1 MLEAF
6 ALEKVSGR
14 VRAAGI
20 VASLVAILA
29 IGGLAV
35 AGADI
40 SVGSLQIGLVEG
52 PSQVDRTTLGF
63 DKGIVGDT
71 VRVSA
76 RVANDGTDA
85 VGEFEVDFFFT
96 ETISGEHGR
105 LGTQVVS
112 GLEPGEEKRPVV
124 LFDTSALLP
133 GIYAFS
139 AEVDPRNALGDTE
152 PCDNAAPRG
161 PCGTTA
167 AESADKYT
175 LILLRE
181 GRHISQLRVGN
192 VFPTCRM
199 GDLQKTLAVNVYNVG
214 TEPISGSDLVIYGY
228 YRLSLTAPAN
238 EFAPLVTDA
247 SGNPAQLT
255 KIVSLGDPG
264 PAGYILITINYDVFS
279 HLFRPSSVDVRDDQ
293 DGGHVLG
300 RANPV
305 QIRITVQPADGSGTP
320 QDIFL
325 PAQFELSQFYSTVDL
340 WTFPA
345 RSSCCSEGCTTM
357 TSVQVEPAVAGGL
370 VFHVAKDASG
380 ETLHVLKVRTGEEK
394 ATWSAPTGQTL
405 TGPVAT
411 YDATTKTYRVFVG
424 ASDGRV
430 YALEGTDKEEDSFL
444 ANLWSNTVTKASNSE
459 DNNLVKGDTHLVLS
473 ADGTKLI
480 VGSENGAF
488 VLDAA
493 NGKTLRTVTKHGA
506 VTSAPAYV
514 DATGA
519 LWIATDRIVRGILPN
534 ESECTYDLKVH
545 VTTDLLKNQRESAL
559 FFGTQSGFLYAVDLV
574 VKSGACTQF
583 AETDPLASVVG
594 MSLVSAD
601 DDAVIYLASDT
612 GEMVRVKYNH
622 GQGFRNATAS
632 TRALDPK
639 GVVTGPALLPNAA
652 GSDAAAIFISGQ
664 TKTTQPVLQ
673 AWDPDLGKHAT
684 VEVWGVK
691 VPFLFK
697 PEEGGTAP
705 AFLLRPIVDPETF
718 TLLVASSDGH
728 LYAFDLSQF
737 E

>member
-14 VRAAGI
+14 VRAAGTVARAAGI
-20 VASLVAILA
+20 VVSLAAALV

-40 SVGSLQIGLVEG
+40 SVESLQIGLVEG
-52 PSQVDRTTLGF
+52 PLQVDRTTLGL

-76 RVANDGTDA
+76 LVKNDASVA

-96 ETISGEHGR
+96 EIISGEHGR
-105 LGTQVVS
+105 LGTQLVS

-139 AEVDPRNALGDTE
+139 AEADPRDALGDTD
-152 PCDNAAPRG
+152 PCDNTAPRG
-161 PCGTTA
+161 PCAGAT
-167 AESADKYT
+167 AESPDKYT
-175 LILLRE
+175 LTLLRE
-181 GRHISQLRVGN
+181 GRHISQLAVRDP
-192 VFPTCRM
+192 FPACRM
-199 GDLQKTLAVNVYNVG
+199 GRLQTSLTVNVYNVG
-214 TEPISGSDLVIYGY
+214 TETLSGSDLAVYGY
-228 YRLSLTAPAN
+228 YRLGLTAPAN

-247 SGNPAQLT
+247 SGNPVQLS

-264 PAGYILITINYDVFS
+264 KSGFIIITLNYDAFS
-279 HLFRPSSVDVRDDQ
+279 RLFAPRSDVADAGD
-293 DGGHVLG
+293 VLG

-305 QIRITVQPADGSGTP
+305 QIRITVQPADGSGTS

-325 PAQFELSQFYSTVDL
+325 PDQFLLSQFYSTVDL

-345 RSSCCSEGCTTM
+345 RSSCCSEGCITT

-380 ETLHVLKVRTGEEK
+380 DTLHVLKVRTGEEK
-394 ATWSAPTGQTL
+394 GTWPAPSGQTL
-405 TGPVAT
+405 TGPIAT
-411 YDATTKTYRVFVG
+411 YDATTAAYRVFVG

-430 YALEGTDKEEDSFL
+430 YALEGVEKEEGAFL
-444 ANLWSNTVTKASNSE
+444 VDLWQSATS
-459 DNNLVKGDTHLVLS
+459 DIVKGDTHLVLS
-473 ADGTKLI
+473 ADGTKII

-488 VLDAA
+488 VLDAT
-493 NGKTLRTVTKHGA
+493 NGQALRKVTQYGA

-514 DATGA
+514 DSTGA
-519 LWIATDRIVRGILPN
+519 LWIATDEIVRGILP
-534 ESECTYDLKVH
+534 SGGECTYDLQDR
-545 VTTDLLKNQRESAL
+545 VTTDLLKNQRETAL
-559 FFGTQSGFLYAVDLV
+559 FFGTQSGFLHAVDLA
-574 VKSGACTQF
+574 VKVGTCTQL
-583 AETDPLASVVG
+583 AETDPLRSVVG

-601 DDAVIYLASDT
+601 DDATIYLTSDI
-612 GEMVRVKYNH
+612 GEMARVEYDH
-622 GQGFRNATAS
+622 GRGFRNMTTS
-632 TRALDPK
+632 TRRLEPSA
-639 GVVTGPALLPNAA
+639 VAVGPALLANAA
-652 GSDAAAIFISGQ
+652 GDDAAVMFVSGQ
-664 TKTTQPVLQ
+664 MREGRATRPILQ
-673 AWDPDLGKHAT
+673 AWDRNLEKYESVTVWAT
-684 VEVWGVK
+684 A

-697 PEEGGTAP
+697 PEDGGTAP
-705 AFLLRPIVDPETF
+705 ASLLRPIIDPETF